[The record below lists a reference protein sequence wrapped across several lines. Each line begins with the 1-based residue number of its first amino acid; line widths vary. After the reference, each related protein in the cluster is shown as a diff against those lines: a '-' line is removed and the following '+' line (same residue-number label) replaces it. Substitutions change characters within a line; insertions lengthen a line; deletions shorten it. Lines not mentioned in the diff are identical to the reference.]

1 MKVFVFIK
9 THQFDYGSVGL
20 ITRVYDTFEK
30 AQTVFKAEMKQA
42 IRDFKNLGKKAEQDN
57 YSEGDMEWSIWEK
70 DEYLYN
76 HIDLTIVE
84 REVE

>member
-9 THQFDYGSVGL
+9 THQFDYGSSGAQV
-20 ITRVYDTFEK
+20 RVFNTFEK
-30 AQTVFKAEMKQA
+30 AKRHFEEKRKQA
-42 IRDFKNLGKKAEQDN
+42 IIDFEALGKKSEQNN

-76 HIDLTIVE
+76 HIDLAIVE